1 MDKPL
6 ILNPSIGGDNH
17 KLKQLQSLGATV
29 IDHFES
35 QSKEL
40 HVVLKP
46 NQRHNQKAYDLFL
59 KHRSTNQGTWIY
71 YSWNNTLI
79 HILDKAEFRLLRT
92 ARNNPLFTTREQKM
106 MSKLTIGVAGLSVG
120 SNIVRSLVYAGI
132 GSYFKIAD
140 PDYLETSN
148 LNRITGNLLDVG
160 LNKTEI
166 MARQIW
172 EIDPYLEIE
181 LYQSGLNFQN
191 IAKFLK
197 GKRKLSILFDEVDD
211 LSLKF
216 HLRLAARSS
225 KIIYAMVTDNG
236 FSAELDVSRF
246 DLSQSEGGMSELPSF
261 ALTDVLLA
269 LKNSEKIDLT
279 PTQEQKLINTLLG
292 PESSSTEMA
301 LAGKLKLSGKIA
313 GWPQLQA
320 VASVGSSMAVF
331 AIRQLVRGNLK
342 SGKKVISLN
351 G

>member
-6 ILNPSIGGDNH
+6 ILNPMIGSDQR
-17 KLKQLQSLGATV
+17 KLKQLQGLGATV
-29 IDHFES
+29 VDHFVS
-35 QSKEL
+35 QSREL
-40 HVVLKP
+40 FVVLKP
-46 NQRHNQKAYDLFL
+46 SQKHSQVAYDLFL
-59 KHRSTNQGTWIY
+59 KHRSRQLGTWIY

-92 ARNNPLFTTREQKM
+92 ARNNPLFSSLEQKKL
-106 MSKLTIGVAGLSVG
+106 SKLVIGVAGLSVG
-120 SNIVRSLVYAGI
+120 SNIVRALVYAGI

-160 LNKTEI
+160 LNKTQI

-181 LYQSGLNFQN
+181 LYDAGLNYQN
-191 IAKFLK
+191 LAQFLK
-197 GKRKLSILFDEVDD
+197 GRRRLNILFDEVDD

-216 HLRLAARSS
+216 HLRLSARSA

-246 DLSQSEGGMSELPSF
+246 DLSSSEGGMSELPNFS
-261 ALTDVLLA
+261 LTEVISA

-279 PTQEQKLINTLLG
+279 PTEEQKLINSLLG
-292 PESSSTEMA
+292 PESSSIEMS

-331 AIRQLVRGNLK
+331 ALRQHVRGNLK